1 MDAVKYLKTKARMT
15 KECSI
20 SCDSCGFSIKNN
32 GTDKRCRS
40 LQYEYPEKAVE
51 IAENWEKEHP
61 LKTCAQVFFEKF
73 PDAPKDENNGK
84 TPKPCPDDC
93 FAKAKRYCQYKC
105 VECWDQKA
113 PDKYQEWGE
122 NNGKLS

>member
-40 LQYEYPEKAVE
+40 LQYEYPEKAVA

-73 PDAPKDENNGK
+73 PDAPKHSDG
-84 TPKPCPDDC
+84 TPRLCAINCGIATDLNLC
-93 FAKAKRYCQYKC
+93 SSAKCY
-105 VECWDQKA
+105 ECWNEPA